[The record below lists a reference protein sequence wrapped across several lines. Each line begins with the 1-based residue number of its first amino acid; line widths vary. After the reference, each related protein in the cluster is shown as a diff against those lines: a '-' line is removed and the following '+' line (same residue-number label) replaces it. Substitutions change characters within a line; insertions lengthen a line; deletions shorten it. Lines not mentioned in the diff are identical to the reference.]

1 VLHCPWF
8 FGAQSAFS
16 ASTAGIPPHA
26 HRTGDI
32 AMIAQD
38 TDTHEAVS
46 FADLRALAT
55 AKGPCLT
62 AVVPLPNPAQIEI
75 QIKNAIR
82 GLQKKLVERA
92 VSRDTGSGLLAP
104 IEELA
109 AAKADGTW
117 AHALILLSS
126 PGLFRYYLMR
136 GPFKELQTVE
146 DRFQIRPLLATL
158 AHEARFH
165 LLALSQK
172 NVRLFHCTQHRIE
185 PAANSETIPRSLEA
199 WMNSQQPDHMLA
211 SRSSA
216 GPSVGR
222 MKGVVSGT
230 STDRE
235 REDQYLAHF
244 FKEVDKGVSAHLR
257 NETGPLV
264 LAGVEYELAIYRRL
278 NSYRPAL
285 EGAISGSPDGLPDR
299 TLHQRAMELIE
310 STFTERLQ
318 KTITDVREHA
328 GTPRSS
334 TDPRTV
340 VQAAFQGRVLDLL
353 VADNAEYWGAW
364 NEETQHVDTGN
375 RREELLNAAALQTL
389 QHNGRAF
396 VLKESDMPVK
406 SAVAAFFR
414 F

>member
-1 VLHCPWF
+1 
-8 FGAQSAFS
+8 
-16 ASTAGIPPHA
+16 
-26 HRTGDI
+26 
-32 AMIAQD
+32 
-38 TDTHEAVS
+38 
-46 FADLRALAT
+46 
-55 AKGPCLT
+55 
-62 AVVPLPNPAQIEI
+62 
-75 QIKNAIR
+75 
-82 GLQKKLVERA
+82 
-92 VSRDTGSGLLAP
+92 
-104 IEELA
+104 
-109 AAKADGTW
+109 
-117 AHALILLSS
+117 
-126 PGLFRYYLMR
+126 
-136 GPFKELQTVE
+136 
-146 DRFQIRPLLATL
+146 
-158 AHEARFH
+158 
-165 LLALSQK
+165 
-172 NVRLFHCTQHRIE
+172 
-185 PAANSETIPRSLEA
+185 
-199 WMNSQQPDHMLA
+199 MNSQQPDHMLA

-235 REDQYLAHF
+235 REDEYLAHF

-264 LAGVEYELAIYRRL
+264 LAGVEYKLAIYRRL

-285 EGAISGSPDGLPDR
+285 ESAINGSPDGLPDR

-318 KTITDVREHA
+318 KTIMDVREHA

-364 NEETQHVDTGN
+364 NEGTQDVDTGN
-375 RREELLNAAALQTL
+375 RREELLNTAALQTL
-389 QHNGRAF
+389 QHNGHAF

-406 SAVAAFFR
+406 AAVAAFFR